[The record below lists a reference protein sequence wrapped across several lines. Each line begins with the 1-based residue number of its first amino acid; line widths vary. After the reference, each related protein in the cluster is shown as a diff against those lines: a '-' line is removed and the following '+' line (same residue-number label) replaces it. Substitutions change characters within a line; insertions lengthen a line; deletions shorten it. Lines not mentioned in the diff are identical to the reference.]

1 MLFDKIVGQEHLK
14 KHIKASYQNDR
25 MPHAQLYIGETG
37 YGTLPMALA
46 CADLILNSNPD
57 KQIYSSVLQHPDF
70 HIAVPVNKVGGK
82 PAKPTTTDFI
92 KPWFELAKINPYMDL
107 KSWYSAI
114 GIEKKKGLM
123 TVNEAERITNELS
136 LKPHSGVA
144 KVMVIWC
151 ADTLNTTAANKL
163 LKIIEEPPEKTFLI
177 LTTDKE
183 ELILDTIKSRCQ
195 ALYFPRLSQEQ
206 IREELVSRLGLDSS
220 KADFIAQQA
229 DGNYTQAYNL
239 SQNNE
244 EELDFESWFIN
255 WVRLAFQA
263 KKNKQIVQK
272 LIEWSHGVS
281 EHSRDKQIRFLKFCL
296 HFFRQALLKNYQAD
310 DLVYLKTEAEFSL
323 EKFAPFV
330 HGKNIEGIY
339 KTIQEAIYHI
349 DRNVNSKMVMTD
361 VSFKLSRLIHIPT

>member
-1 MLFDKIVGQEHLK
+1 MHFDNIIGQEHLK
-14 KHIKASYQNDR
+14 KHIKASYVNNR

-70 HIAVPVNKVGGK
+70 HVAVPVNNVGGK
-82 PAKPTTTDFI
+82 PSKPTTSDYI
-92 KPWFELAKINPYMDL
+92 KPWLELAKTNPYMDL
-107 KSWYSAI
+107 KSWYSTI

-123 TVNEAERITNELS
+123 TVNEAERIGNELA

-151 ADTLNTTAANKL
+151 ADKLNTAAANKL

-183 ELILDTIKSRCQ
+183 EMILDTIKSRCQ

-206 IREELVSRLGLDSS
+206 IREGLMKNLNLDSS
-220 KADFIAQQA
+220 KADFMAQQA

-239 SQNNE
+239 AQNNE
-244 EELDFESWFIN
+244 EELDFEEWFIS

-263 KKNKQIVQK
+263 KQNKQIVQK
-272 LIEWSHGVS
+272 LIEWSQGIS
-281 EHSRDKQIRFLKFCL
+281 DNSRDRQIRFLKFCL
-296 HFFRQALLKNYQAD
+296 HFFRQALLKNYKAH
-310 DLVYLKTEAEFSL
+310 DLVYLKTEAQFSL
-323 EKFAPFV
+323 DKFAPFV
-330 HGKNIEGIY
+330 HGNNIEHIY
-339 KTIQEAIYHI
+339 NTIQEAIYHI

-361 VSFKLSRLIHIPT
+361 VSFKLSRFIHMKP

>member
-1 MLFDKIVGQEHLK
+1 MHFDNIIGQDHLK
-14 KHIKASYQNDR
+14 KHIKTSYQNNR
-25 MPHAQLYIGETG
+25 MPHAQFYIGENG
-37 YGTLPMALA
+37 HGTLAMALA

-70 HIAVPVNKVGGK
+70 HIAIPVNGVGGK
-82 PAKPTTTDFI
+82 ATKPTTSDFI
-92 KPWFELAKINPYMDL
+92 KPWLELAKSNPYMDL
-107 KSWYSAI
+107 KTWYSTI
-114 GIEKKKGLM
+114 GIEKKKGIM
-123 TVNEAERITNELS
+123 TVNEADRIAHELA

-144 KVMVIWC
+144 KVMIIWC
-151 ADTLNTTAANKL
+151 ADKLNTAAANKL
-163 LKIIEEPPEKTFLI
+163 LKIIEEPPERTFLI

-195 ALYFPRLSQEQ
+195 TLYFPRLSQDQ
-206 IREELVSRLGLDSS
+206 IREALINNLDLSSS

-239 SQNNE
+239 AQNNE
-244 EELDFESWFIN
+244 EELDFEKWFIS

-263 KKNKQIVQK
+263 KKNKQVVQH
-272 LIEWSHGVS
+272 LMEWSQGIS
-281 EHSRDKQIRFLKFCL
+281 DNSRDKQIRFLKFCL
-296 HFFRQALLKNYQAD
+296 HFFRQALLKNYHAD
-310 DLVYLKTEAEFSL
+310 DLVYLKTETEFSL

-330 HGKNIEGIY
+330 HGNNIEHIY

-361 VSFKLSRLIHIPT
+361 VSFKLSRFIHIKA